1 MFTVMKCFINPSTD
15 EFTINQRTEAAQR
28 RSALYVVQMLLTD
41 GPGAPFGPAPPLPPG
56 SPIGPRSP
64 LDPGMPG
71 GPGGPAVPVRP
82 TAPFGPLFKK
92 NTNEKQQRD
101 KREYLTHLVNYS
113 VLFLYTLKLQVTL
126 HQPEKLDVSLFFMT
140 DCI

>member
-1 MFTVMKCFINPSTD
+1 MFHKSAD
-15 EFTINQRTEAAQR
+15 EFTINQRTEAAPR
-28 RSALYVVQMLLTD
+28 RSTLYVVQMLLTD

-92 NTNEKQQRD
+92 YK
-101 KREYLTHLVNYS
+101 
-113 VLFLYTLKLQVTL
+113 
-126 HQPEKLDVSLFFMT
+126 
-140 DCI
+140 